1 MTIIAYSPAMTAPTG
16 EGRDNRERVLTALF
30 VKARAGDKQAFSEL
44 YSAHARYVAGV
55 VYRILGNDADL
66 DDIVQETFIDALSG
80 IGSVE
85 EPRALRAWLVT
96 VAVRRTRRVIGKRR
110 RRAFFGLLLRVESAS
125 SSDPRDSEPADF
137 LYDAMEKLPADLRI
151 PFALHRVEHL
161 SLPETAAA
169 CEVSLATVKRRIAEA
184 EERIT
189 RRLAQ

>member
-1 MTIIAYSPAMTAPTG
+1 MTITALNPLSVVDPVAGDGTTG
-16 EGRDNRERVLTALF
+16 VLTALF
-30 VKARAGDKQAFSEL
+30 VKARAGDKSAFSEL
-44 YSAHARYVAGV
+44 YAAHARYIAGV
-55 VYRILGNDADL
+55 VYRILGNDGDL

-96 VAVRRTRRVIGKRR
+96 VAVRRPRRVIGKRR
-110 RRAFFGLLLRVESAS
+110 RRAFFGLRLRDQSAT
-125 SSDPRDSEPADF
+125 SSDPRDREPADF

-189 RRLAQ
+189 RRLAP